1 MTIEIPKTNPPAANS
16 FVNLPVVTDWQ
27 DLQAEAVI
35 FGVPHGKPYL
45 ADQFPNDQST
55 APAALRKASPRILLD
70 GQSLDADFQ
79 RAVCLDDFTIVD
91 GGDIPLRGED
101 VQQHYDA
108 AENAVRF
115 AVQRGIMPISIGG
128 DDGVT
133 NPVIRGL
140 DGLSD
145 VILIQIDAHLDWRD
159 ERYGIHDGYSSP
171 MRRAA
176 EQDHITAIHQIGIR
190 SFGSAKQPE
199 TDMARRWGAKIHLA
213 QDIHRHG
220 MAPLIAAL
228 PSSGRFFVTLD
239 VDGLDPSVMPGT
251 VALAPGGLMWW
262 HIIELF
268 EALAAK
274 GQILGLNLVE
284 LAPKNDL
291 NQISMIG
298 AGRLILKLIML
309 QLMKSRGKTG
319 QGGSVHG
326 APVCG
331 DPI

>member
-16 FVNLPVVTDWQ
+16 FVNLPVVTNWQ
-27 DLQAEAVI
+27 DLQADAVI
-35 FGVPHGKPYL
+35 FGVPHGMPYL

-91 GGDIPLRGED
+91 GGDIPLRGEN

-145 VILIQIDAHLDWRD
+145 VTLIQIDAHLDWRD

-176 EQDHITAIHQIGIR
+176 EQDLDAQDAAR
-190 SFGSAKQPE
+190 RQPE
-199 TDMARRWGAKIHLA
+199 VVA
-213 QDIHRHG
+213 
-220 MAPLIAAL
+220 
-228 PSSGRFFVTLD
+228 
-239 VDGLDPSVMPGT
+239 VDGH
-251 VALAPGGLMWW
+251 VALGRRHERGRAPRHALVPVQGARGRGRAVAPRLLGGDRRGLVDRSR
-262 HIIELF
+262 LDG
-268 EALAAK
+268 ALRR
-274 GQILGLNLVE
+274 GLLIPK
-284 LAPKNDL
+284 APS
-291 NQISMIG
+291 Q
-298 AGRLILKLIML
+298 
-309 QLMKSRGKTG
+309 
-319 QGGSVHG
+319 
-326 APVCG
+326 APCSFC
-331 DPI
+331 

>member
-1 MTIEIPKTNPPAANS
+1 MTLTIPKTNPPAANS

-45 ADQFPNDQST
+45 ADQFPNNQST
-55 APAALRKASPRILLD
+55 APAALRAASPRILLD
-70 GQSLDADFQ
+70 GRSLDADYQ

-91 GGDIPLRGED
+91 GGDIPLEGSD

-115 AVQRGIMPISIGG
+115 AVQRGILPISIGG

-140 DGLSD
+140 DALSD
-145 VILIQIDAHLDWRD
+145 VTLIQIDAHLDWRD

-176 EQDHITAIHQIGIR
+176 EQEHITAIHR
-190 SFGSAKQPE
+190 SAQQPE
-199 TDMARRWGAKIHLA
+199 IDMALKWGAQIHLA
-213 QDIHRHG
+213 QDVHRHG
-220 MAPLIAAL
+220 MAPVIAAL
-228 PSSGRFFVTLD
+228 PTSGRFFVTLD

-274 GQILGLNLVE
+274 GQIVGLNLVE

-309 QLMKSRGKTG
+309 QLMKSQDKMR
-319 QGGSVHG
+319 
-326 APVCG
+326 
-331 DPI
+331 